1 MDAGVQR
8 QSPQAAAA
16 LGAILSTGRL
26 TGANGSGETQDRRRG
41 GALEWPRAIAP
52 HWRLAYNSA
61 LVWDKAVRRPIAFLF
76 LWLCLAHP
84 AFADSRV
91 ALVIG
96 NSAYAGVGALS
107 NPKNDAALVAATLGG
122 EGFKVTLVQDANRIA
137 MLKALRGFSDEADQ
151 ADWALV
157 YYAGHGIEVGGV
169 NYLLPIDVELRE
181 DRDAQ
186 DEAIS
191 LNRVLDA
198 VASAHK
204 LRLVILDACRN
215 NPFAATM
222 KRSIYTRAVVDRGL
236 APADPPAGI
245 LVVYAAEAGQVAEDG
260 ASGHSPFT
268 AALAHVL
275 QEPGLEVRRL
285 FDAVTADVI
294 EATGGHQRPYQY
306 GSNPSREAFYFAPPV
321 SASPSISDSAI
332 AAAID
337 AATSVDQ
344 LTSLIALLP
353 EGRLKERAQA
363 RAEALKQTQTSNAG
377 ESPSLEVASLEGAS
391 PAGSWSALPQAPTP
405 APTAAEQQ
413 ATLRSVTLSHS
424 LRSAGASGDADQIGE
439 DEKAEANRD
448 YTSRVDDLIARIKQ
462 AHSAQH
468 STMKLDVTEHAILES
483 LETSIREANLVK
495 FETFLDE
502 NWSAERL
509 RIMILDRVQ
518 NEIGTL
524 FEGAN
529 RDDTTMNNIDQI
541 IRKAADN
548 VYARLFEM
556 SELLAANRSS
566 ALFVQRL
573 YQTHGDFLDDEVR
586 KSADQSLSDASA
598 SGVAPLEPLLQG
610 NPNSFALRYRAE
622 RIIYDCLSDNVEAIS
637 SIDSGVATWREII
650 KGVADVT
657 QQQCSKWLS
666 AQLIGADG
674 KIKSQDPM
682 PQRAVWSAQGPMDD
696 PSMYERATDHF

>member
-1 MDAGVQR
+1 MAVR
-8 QSPQAAAA
+8 YCSA
-16 LGAILSTGRL
+16 LKACLKC
-26 TGANGSGETQDRRRG
+26 
-41 GALEWPRAIAP
+41 
-52 HWRLAYNSA
+52 A
-61 LVWDKAVRRPIAFLF
+61 LVWDKAVRRRIAFLF
-76 LWLCLAHP
+76 LWLCLADS

-137 MLKALRGFSDEADQ
+137 MLKALRSFSDEADQ

-321 SASPSISDSAI
+321 SAPPSISDSAI
-332 AAAID
+332 TAAID

-353 EGRLKERAQA
+353 EGGLKERAKA
-363 RAEALKQTQTSNAG
+363 RAEALKQTQTSKAG
-377 ESPSLEVASLEGAS
+377 ESPSVEVALLEGARS
-391 PAGSWSALPQAPTP
+391 SWSALPQAPTP

-448 YTSRVDDLIARIKQ
+448 YPSRVDDLIARIKQ

-468 STMKLDVTEHAILES
+468 STRKLDVTEHAILES

-495 FETFLDE
+495 FETFLGE

-509 RIMILDRVQ
+509 RIMILDRAQ

-524 FEGAN
+524 FEGAD
-529 RDDTTMNNIDQI
+529 RDEATMSNIDHI

-556 SELLAANRSS
+556 SEMLAANWSS

-586 KSADQSLSDASA
+586 KTADQSLSDASA

-650 KGVADVT
+650 KSVADVA
-657 QQQCSKWLS
+657 QHQCSKWLS

-674 KIKSQDPM
+674 KIRSQDPM
-682 PQRAVWSAQGPMDD
+682 PRRAMWSAEGPMDD

>member
-1 MDAGVQR
+1 V
-8 QSPQAAAA
+8 
-16 LGAILSTGRL
+16 
-26 TGANGSGETQDRRRG
+26 RRR
-41 GALEWPRAIAP
+41 
-52 HWRLAYNSA
+52 
-61 LVWDKAVRRPIAFLF
+61 IAFLF
-76 LWLCLAHP
+76 LWLCLADS

-96 NSAYAGVGALS
+96 NSAYAGVSALS

-285 FDAVTADVI
+285 FDAVTADVV

-321 SASPSISDSAI
+321 SAPPSISDDAM

-337 AATSVDQ
+337 AVTSLDQ
-344 LTSLIALLP
+344 LTSLIAVLP
-353 EGRLKERAQA
+353 EGRLKEQAKA
-363 RAEALKQTQTSNAG
+363 RAEALKQTQTSKAG
-377 ESPSLEVASLEGAS
+377 ESPSLAVASLEGTS

-439 DEKAEANRD
+439 DENAEANRD

-468 STMKLDVTEHAILES
+468 STRKLDVTEHAILES
-483 LETSIREANLVK
+483 LETSIRGANLVK
-495 FETFLDE
+495 FETFLGE

-524 FEGAN
+524 FEGAD
-529 RDDTTMNNIDQI
+529 REEATMSNIDQI

-573 YQTHGDFLDDEVR
+573 YQIHGDFLDDEVR
-586 KSADQSLSDASA
+586 KTADQSLSGASA

-610 NPNSFALRYRAE
+610 NPNAFALRYRAE

-637 SIDSGVATWREII
+637 SIDFGVATWREII
-650 KGVADVT
+650 KSVADVA
-657 QQQCSKWLS
+657 QHQCSKWLS
-666 AQLIGADG
+666 TQLIGTDG

-682 PQRAVWSAQGPMDD
+682 PGRAIWSAEGPMDD

>member
-1 MDAGVQR
+1 
-8 QSPQAAAA
+8 
-16 LGAILSTGRL
+16 
-26 TGANGSGETQDRRRG
+26 
-41 GALEWPRAIAP
+41 
-52 HWRLAYNSA
+52 
-61 LVWDKAVRRPIAFLF
+61 VRRPIAFLF

-439 DEKAEANRD
+439 DEKP
-448 YTSRVDDLIARIKQ
+448 T
-462 AHSAQH
+462 
-468 STMKLDVTEHAILES
+468 AI
-483 LETSIREANLVK
+483 T
-495 FETFLDE
+495 
-502 NWSAERL
+502 
-509 RIMILDRVQ
+509 
-518 NEIGTL
+518 
-524 FEGAN
+524 
-529 RDDTTMNNIDQI
+529 
-541 IRKAADN
+541 
-548 VYARLFEM
+548 
-556 SELLAANRSS
+556 
-566 ALFVQRL
+566 
-573 YQTHGDFLDDEVR
+573 
-586 KSADQSLSDASA
+586 
-598 SGVAPLEPLLQG
+598 
-610 NPNSFALRYRAE
+610 RAE
-622 RIIYDCLSDNVEAIS
+622 STI
-637 SIDSGVATWREII
+637 
-650 KGVADVT
+650 
-657 QQQCSKWLS
+657 
-666 AQLIGADG
+666 
-674 KIKSQDPM
+674 
-682 PQRAVWSAQGPMDD
+682 
-696 PSMYERATDHF
+696 

>member
-1 MDAGVQR
+1 M
-8 QSPQAAAA
+8 
-16 LGAILSTGRL
+16 
-26 TGANGSGETQDRRRG
+26 
-41 GALEWPRAIAP
+41 
-52 HWRLAYNSA
+52 
-61 LVWDKAVRRPIAFLF
+61 RRPIAFLF
-76 LWLCLAHP
+76 LWLCLAAS

-107 NPKNDAALVAATLGG
+107 NPKHDAALVAATLGG

-268 AALAHVL
+268 AALAQAL

-285 FDAVTADVI
+285 FDAVTADVVD
-294 EATGGHQRPYQY
+294 ATGGHQRPYQY

-321 SASPSISDSAI
+321 SAPPSISDSAI
-332 AAAID
+332 ASAID

-344 LTSLIALLP
+344 LTPLIAFLP
-353 EGRLKERAQA
+353 EGRLKDLAKA
-363 RAEALKQTQTSNAG
+363 RAEALKQTQTSKAG
-377 ESPSLEVASLEGAS
+377 ESPSPAVASLEGTS
-391 PAGSWSALPQAPTP
+391 PAGSPSEFPQAPTP
-405 APTAAEQQ
+405 APAADSQQ
-413 ATLRSVTLSHS
+413 ASLRSVTLSHS
-424 LRSAGASGDADQIGE
+424 LRSAGASDDADQIGE
-439 DEKAEANRD
+439 DEKAEANRG
-448 YTSRVDDLIARIKQ
+448 YTSRIDDLIGRIRQ

-468 STMKLDVTEHAILES
+468 STRKFDVTEQAILVS
-483 LETSIREANLVK
+483 LENSIREANLVK
-495 FETFLDE
+495 FETFLGE
-502 NWSAERL
+502 KWSAERL

-518 NEIGTL
+518 TEIASL
-524 FEGAN
+524 FDGAN
-529 RDDTTMNNIDQI
+529 SGEVTMNDLDLI
-541 IRKAADN
+541 ITKAAGN
-548 VYARLFEM
+548 VYARLFET
-556 SELLAANRSS
+556 SELLASNRSS
-566 ALFVQRL
+566 TLFVQRL
-573 YQTHGDFLDDEVR
+573 YQTHGDLVDGEGL
-586 KSADQSLSDASA
+586 KSAEQLLSDASA
-598 SGVAPLEPLLQG
+598 SGVAPLEPLLRV

-637 SIDSGVATWREII
+637 ASDSGLATWREIS

-657 QQQCSKWLS
+657 RQQCSKWVS
-666 AQLIGADG
+666 AQLIGPDG
-674 KIKSQDPM
+674 KIKLQDPM
-682 PQRAVWSAQGPMDD
+682 PLRSIWSAEGPLDD
-696 PSMYERATDHF
+696 PSMYERATDQF